1 MKKWKER
8 QATKRADAAT
18 TIIMSTC
25 MRSMNTI
32 IMSTKRVDAAMS
44 TIMNMGME
52 SMNTIT
58 MSTKQRHPGR
68 RFQCRRVL
76 KRECIY
82 LRIWAVPTVPPR
94 WSA

>member
-1 MKKWKER
+1 MS
-8 QATKRADAAT
+8 TKRVDAAT
-18 TIIMSTC
+18 
-25 MRSMNTI
+25 TI